1 MTNGELINVNLG
13 KTDADGNLEEAA
25 RLRLL
30 SSIQLGL
37 TKLYKRFRLKEGEVT
52 ILLQDGVTRYK
63 LKSDFAQ
70 SNTKSTEPV
79 KYLDDSVDPFIDDL
93 LKIEQVFDDE
103 DKELLLN
110 VKGNKDSLITVDTTT
125 LYIPET
131 IETQTVRVIYR
142 KDHPKFDK
150 LLAPALAF
158 QQEVELPEAYL
169 EPLLYF
175 VASRIFTPMGL
186 NQEFNEGKD
195 YYIKYENAC
204 NRLETQGLVLDN
216 MGEVETFRSRGWV

>member
-1 MTNGELINVNLG
+1 MVLKDIYDHLANGELINVNLG

-25 RLRLL
+25 R
-30 SSIQLGL
+30 
-37 TKLYKRFRLKEGEVT
+37 LYKRFRLKEGEVT

-110 VKGNKDSLITVDTTT
+110 VKGNKDSL
-125 LYIPET
+125 T

-204 NRLETQGLVLDN
+204 SRLETQGLVLDN